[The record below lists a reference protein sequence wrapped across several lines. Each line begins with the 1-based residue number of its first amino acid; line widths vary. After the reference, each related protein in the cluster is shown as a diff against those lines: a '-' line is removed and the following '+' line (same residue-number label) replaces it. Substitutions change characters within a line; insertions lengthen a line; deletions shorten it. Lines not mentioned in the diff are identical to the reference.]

1 MANPNPGKP
10 GLSSQGIRPYKQ
22 AKVFGDANVQRLLI
36 PGFILSLAACSG
48 DDGLLNIKQERGDG
62 PDEFAVLPT
71 KPLEMPETLA
81 ALPTPTPG
89 GTNRTDPT
97 PEFDVANA
105 LGGNAE
111 VLARRSNDGALLAH
125 ATRFGV
131 NPGIRS
137 QLAAEDAEFRSENQ
151 GRVLERLFDVNV
163 YFRAYEFMELDQ
175 YAELER
181 LRRAGI
187 RTPAV
192 PPDPANE

>member
-1 MANPNPGKP
+1 M
-10 GLSSQGIRPYKQ
+10 L
-22 AKVFGDANVQRLLI
+22 QR
-36 PGFILSLAACSG
+36 FILVGLMLVLAACG
-48 DDGLLNIKQERGDG
+48 KDDGLLNIKQEPGEG

-71 KPLEMPETLA
+71 KPLEMPEDLA
-81 ALPTPTPG
+81 ALPDPTPG

-97 PEFDVANA
+97 PEFDVAEA
-105 LGGNAE
+105 LGGNAA
-111 VLARRSNDGALLAH
+111 VLSRRSSDGALLAH

-131 NPGIRS
+131 SPNIRAT
-137 QLAAEDAEFRSENQ
+137 LAEEDARFRSNNR

-181 LRRAGI
+181 MRRAGI

-192 PPDPANE
+192 PPDPAN